1 MTPRKITFLAAALSA
16 LFLLLLEPAA
26 AENRLALVIG
36 NNNYVH
42 INKLTRAANDA
53 RAVGKVL
60 ATLGFS
66 VTTGVD
72 LDSKTLR
79 REVRDFGR
87 KIEAGDIA
95 FLFYAGHGFAVG
107 SDTFVIPTDLVAGGR
122 DAAQIQD
129 DSMAESDILAALSE
143 HKPRVLAMV
152 FDTNRNN
159 PFPARTR
166 PITAGTA
173 KVSGAG
179 ATFILYSTGL
189 GQTCLDGLSG
199 KDPSPNSVFTRIFL
213 TELARRNAN
222 LLEIALAVRAKV
234 AALAATVNQ
243 QQNPAFYDNLTGLS
257 RLAAETQTKG
267 DATAK

>member
-87 KIEAGDIA
+87 MQ
-95 FLFYAGHGFAVG
+95 AVQQR
-107 SDTFVIPTDLVAGGR
+107 VDLVQGPVV
-122 DAAQIQD
+122 
-129 DSMAESDILAALSE
+129 ECVE
-143 HKPRVLAMV
+143 H
-152 FDTNRNN
+152 
-159 PFPARTR
+159 
-166 PITAGTA
+166 
-173 KVSGAG
+173 
-179 ATFILYSTGL
+179 
-189 GQTCLDGLSG
+189 
-199 KDPSPNSVFTRIFL
+199 
-213 TELARRNAN
+213 
-222 LLEIALAVRAKV
+222 
-234 AALAATVNQ
+234 
-243 QQNPAFYDNLTGLS
+243 
-257 RLAAETQTKG
+257 RL
-267 DATAK
+267 